1 MVGVELHSI
10 TFRRGRGPGYVPSRN
25 TNGGNIPEVI
35 ARASPTPALICIL
48 LCLAPAAAVA
58 ATPAADSSSR
68 IIVQWRAGSAPA
80 QAAAQAATP
89 QRLESLRMRSGQGR
103 ARGWNIGGP
112 LSVLQLDEAQSG
124 TQLAATLAALR
135 ADPDVEFA
143 EPDQRVRAHAYV
155 PDDPL
160 YSGQWYLRTTQPS
173 AIRAHEAWDVTR
185 GAPDMVVAVVDSG
198 VRFDHP
204 DLAGRL
210 LPGWDFISTGFVGN
224 DGDGWDADAS
234 DAGDFI
240 TAAELGTP
248 EFPSGK
254 CGGGPD
260 LDQPMESSWHGT
272 RVAGIIAAVGDNAT
286 GIAGTAFNVQILP
299 VRVLG
304 KCGGYVSDVIAGMY
318 WAAGMAPP
326 PPYLSPPLPPVN
338 STPARVINVSL
349 GSEQSCDVSAAYRT
363 AVQQITAHGALI
375 VASAG
380 NAGGAVGSPAGCPGT
395 LAVAGLRHAGTKVGY
410 SNLGPQVSIAAPAG
424 NCINIEPGA
433 PCLFAL
439 NTTTNLGLQ
448 GPEANGYSS
457 TTVQPT
463 VGTSFSAPLVAGTA
477 ALMLSTNP
485 GLTPAQVISLIR
497 STARP
502 FPTTSDTTPLPQAC
516 VSPAVKPLQDA
527 ECICT
532 TAVCGAGMLDAQ
544 AAVQAAL
551 TATPEPPASDTGGGG
566 GRGDTLLLLTLLL
579 WLARRRTP
587 LIPAP
592 AVQ

>member
-1 MVGVELHSI
+1 M
-10 TFRRGRGPGYVPSRN
+10 T
-25 TNGGNIPEVI
+25 
-35 ARASPTPALICIL
+35 ARATPNLALIPAL
-48 LCLAPAAAVA
+48 LCLAPAWVVA
-58 ATPAADSSSR
+58 ASPPAESVSR
-68 IIVQWRAGSAPA
+68 IIIQWRSDQAPE
-80 QAAAQAATP
+80 QATPAATP
-89 QRLESLRMRSGQGR
+89 QRLESLRKRSGR
-103 ARGWNIGGP
+103 ANARGWNIGGP
-112 LSVLQLDEAQSG
+112 LTVLQLDQAQSG
-124 TQLAATLAALR
+124 AELSTTLAALR
-135 ADPDVEFA
+135 ADPEVA
-143 EPDQRVRAHAYV
+143 LAVPDERVKAHAYL

-160 YSGQWYLRTTQPS
+160 HAGQWYLRGVQPS
-173 AIRAHEAWDVTR
+173 AIRAHEAWDLTR

-210 LPGWDFISTGFVGN
+210 LPGWDFISTDFVGN
-224 DGDGWDADAS
+224 DGDGWDADPS
-234 DAGDFI
+234 DAGDYI
-240 TAAELGTP
+240 TAEDLGTP
-248 EFPSGK
+248 EFPIGK

-272 RVAGIIAAVGDNAT
+272 RVAGIIAAIGDNAV

-326 PPYLSPPLPPVN
+326 PPYLTPPLPPVN

-349 GSEQSCDVSAAYRT
+349 GSEQSCEASAVYRT
-363 AVQQITAHGALI
+363 AVRQITAHGALI

-380 NAGGAVGSPAGCPGT
+380 NAGGAVGSPAGCPGA

-410 SNLGPQVSIAAPAG
+410 SNLGPEVSIAAPAG

-448 GPEANGYSS
+448 GPQANGYSS
-457 TTVQPT
+457 STVQPT
-463 VGTSFSAPLVAGTA
+463 VGTSFSAPLVSGTA
-477 ALMLSTNP
+477 ALMLSVNP

-502 FPTTSDTTPLPQAC
+502 FATTSDTIPLPTAC
-516 VSPAVKPLQDA
+516 VSPSVKPLQDA
-527 ECICT
+527 ECVCT
-532 TAVCGAGMLDAQ
+532 AAVCGAGMLDAQ

-551 TATPEPPASDTGGGG
+551 ATPPEEPPATDSGGG
-566 GRGDTLLLLTLLL
+566 GRGDTLLWLTLAL
-579 WLARRRTP
+579 WLAHRSRQRST
-587 LIPAP
+587 AP
-592 AVQ
+592 VIQ